1 MKVYQF
7 FQIATLNGP
16 LPEPILYAFTN
27 DKELSNAFT
36 NTRNMKLFAKQ
47 VINIPKKEYKEFAD
61 KHRGYI
67 LGSCGFTTRSTLSF
81 DREQIARFVA
91 TRSEEQFVYT
101 SSDKIITELSKH
113 TKECSEIFNDDL
125 IKALKILNYFDI
137 FTFSMKNEYYF
148 YPTATEFNDTQDLNL
163 KYDMLELF
171 VYFFGDTIKI

>member
-27 DKELSNAFT
+27 DKELSIAFI

-47 VINIPKKEYKEFAD
+47 VIDIPKKEYKEFAD

-67 LGSCGFTTRSTLSF
+67 LGSCGFTTRSTLLS
-81 DREQIARFVA
+81 DREQIVRFVA

-125 IKALKILNYFDI
+125 LKALNILNYFDI
-137 FTFSMKNEYYF
+137 LTFSMKNEYYF
-148 YPTATEFNDTQDLNL
+148 YPASTEFNDVQDLNL

>member
-7 FQIATLNGP
+7 FKVATLDGP
-16 LPEPILYAFTN
+16 LSEPLLYAFTD
-27 DKELSNAFT
+27 DKKLSNEFT

-47 VINIPKKEYKEFAD
+47 VIDIPKKEYKEFAD

-67 LGSCGFTTRSTLSF
+67 LGSCGFTTRSGLSP
-81 DREQIARFVA
+81 DGEQIARFVA

-101 SSDKIITELSKH
+101 SSDKIISELSKH

-125 IKALKILNYFDI
+125 LKALKIINYFDI
-137 FTFSMKNEYYF
+137 FTFSVQNEYYF
-148 YPTATEFNDTQDLNL
+148 YPETIPFNDTQDLNL

-171 VYFFGDTIKI
+171 VYFFGDSIKL

>member
-7 FQIATLNGP
+7 FKVATLDGP
-16 LPEPILYAFTN
+16 LSEPLLYAFTD
-27 DKELSNAFT
+27 DKKLSNEFT

-47 VINIPKKEYKEFAD
+47 VIKIPKKEYKEFAD

-67 LGSCGFTTRSTLSF
+67 LGSCGFTTRSGLSP
-81 DREQIARFVA
+81 DGEQIARFVA

-101 SSDKIITELSKH
+101 SSDKIISELSKH

-125 IKALKILNYFDI
+125 LKALKIINYFDI
-137 FTFSMKNEYYF
+137 FTFSVQNEYYF
-148 YPTATEFNDTQDLNL
+148 YPETIPFNDTQDLNL

-171 VYFFGDTIKI
+171 VYFFGDSIKL

>member
-7 FQIATLNGP
+7 FKVASLDGP

-47 VINIPKKEYKEFAD
+47 VIDIPKKEYKEFAD
-61 KHRGYI
+61 KHSGYI
-67 LGSCGFTTRSTLSF
+67 LGSCGFTTRSALSF
-81 DREQIARFVA
+81 DREQIVRFVA

-113 TKECSEIFNDDL
+113 TKECGEIFNNDL
-125 IKALKILNYFDI
+125 LKALNILNYFDI
-137 FTFSMKNEYYF
+137 LTFSMKNEYYF
-148 YPTATEFNDTQDLNL
+148 YPAATEFNDVQDLNL

>member
-7 FQIATLNGP
+7 FKIASLDGP

-47 VINIPKKEYKEFAD
+47 IIDIPKKEYKEFAD
-61 KHRGYI
+61 KHSGYI

-81 DREQIARFVA
+81 NREQIARFVT

>member
-7 FQIATLNGP
+7 FKVASLNGP
-16 LPEPILYAFTN
+16 LPEPMLYAFTN
-27 DKELSNAFT
+27 DKELSTAFT

-47 VINIPKKEYKEFAD
+47 VIDIPKKEYKEFAD
-61 KHRGYI
+61 KHSGYI

-125 IKALKILNYFDI
+125 LKALNILNYFDI
-137 FTFSMKNEYYF
+137 LTFSMKNEYYF
-148 YPTATEFNDTQDLNL
+148 YPAATEFNDVQDLNL

>member
-16 LPEPILYAFTN
+16 LPEPMLYAFTN

>member
-16 LPEPILYAFTN
+16 LPEPF
-27 DKELSNAFT
+27 SNEFT

-125 IKALKILNYFDI
+125 LKALNIY
-137 FTFSMKNEYYF
+137 
-148 YPTATEFNDTQDLNL
+148 
-163 KYDMLELF
+163 
-171 VYFFGDTIKI
+171 IKCINK